1 MESISTVAFS
11 DHIPPHPPPQIER
24 DRQSNLGRYS
34 NFYDCRLMS
43 SKLSGEALKQAEQL
57 RAKNLPLAEV
67 CPRDQSFRSCSLCA
81 FARGSHYLPHL
92 QAWHRSYGEKLHV
105 VDADE
110 LRHRPRETV
119 MGLLQALG
127 LDDRRYPAWRHLG
140 LINSHR
146 RKDVYEARFPP
157 RLRRLLNGLFMPMM
171 EELRALTGKTFAA
184 WQISRDEPDNVL

>member
-1 MESISTVAFS
+1 LPS
-11 DHIPPHPPPQIER
+11 QIER
-24 DRQSNLGRYS
+24 DRQSGLGRYS

-57 RAKNLPLAEV
+57 RAGNRPLAEV
-67 CPRDQSFRSCSLCA
+67 CPPDQSFRTCSLCA

-92 QAWHRSYGEKLHV
+92 QAWRRAYGQRLHI

-110 LRHRPRETV
+110 LRHRPRETLNA
-119 MGLLQALG
+119 LLHTLG
-127 LDDRRYPAWRHLG
+127 LDPARYPPWRHLG
-140 LINSHR
+140 LINSHHK
-146 RKDVYEARFPP
+146 KDVYEARFPP

-171 EELRALTGKTFAA
+171 EELRALTGKTFAV